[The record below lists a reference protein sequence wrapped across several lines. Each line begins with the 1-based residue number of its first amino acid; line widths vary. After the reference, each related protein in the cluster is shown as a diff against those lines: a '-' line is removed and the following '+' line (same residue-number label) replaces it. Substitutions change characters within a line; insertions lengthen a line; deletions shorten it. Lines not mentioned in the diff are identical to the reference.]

1 MNSRSAPYQENL
13 QFEIG
18 EPPFNSNNFNTQNL
32 EEELRAETRNNI
44 ADLQEDQI
52 QRFEIEDERVGAIDF
67 IEISHQELQGEH
79 VQDSKETTRLNAAS
93 HEIDTE
99 IASRKVKINSE
110 IADIKSQIKDV
121 DNELKVT
128 ETQKIKKTKDNL
140 KLQDVLDIPEN
151 LEEEGFSKEALS
163 LRKDNSKLKSQ
174 FSKGTEDF
182 LKERDERDQALS
194 DHQKTV
200 KEYNNTIYDYFK
212 KLFQTEEAKKIQE
225 DLKNDVLFQ
234 VKTIENQNNNLDQ
247 MIQIA
252 DIDIES
258 HISEIEAIKNDL
270 SHNRQVY
277 NEHITELSDSI
288 TEQNREIGHLK
299 DKFNEIE
306 AKNRELNVKV
316 MKQKLDLEDHK
327 KEMDAIEAINYEE
340 NANKLLSDLKSI
352 EDVRRKHQDELE
364 NAQANLTTK
373 LSLFQEYESHRRRE
387 KEEREKIVESNLYKL
402 VDAQENINTI
412 KKSIDEINNR
422 IVSDNNKDI
431 VGITLETEKDHLNLK
446 LRWAY
451 DERDSS
457 RNDIKEATDL
467 LRSKQQEVS
476 DQERQIE
483 LLKSEINSL
492 KILIEEKKKIIIE
505 LEKEIEKCDERIYY
519 LVKKIEDLDALINEL
534 LKTLYERDAR
544 IRELENIIGTPAP
557 VDINYK
563 AVKGDEVDEMLALYM
578 KDCPVPVKRLG
589 NGFYLFGT
597 RKIYAKIMN
606 GKLVVRVGGGYMFI
620 SEFIVTYSD
629 PEIAKLTK
637 IAENLG
643 VDSIWDLD
651 LEDIFFNKA
660 GRSPV
665 NSPMGNE
672 ISPRRGGGG
681 SPSFKRSMKVKGG
694 NASINGTKRA
704 KKFNQSAIVR

>member
-67 IEISHQELQGEH
+67 IERSHQELQGEH

-597 RKIYAKIMN
+597 RKIYARIMN

-620 SEFIVTYSD
+620 SEFILTYSD

-660 GRSPV
+660 GRSPI